1 MIVID
6 SSALVELVLNPELAQ
21 RSGRLLGEDVFA
33 PALLIP
39 ESLNALKK
47 QVSRKLLSPQRATV
61 AMRRIH
67 TAPIDVVSMH
77 NLTEQIWQLSGT
89 FSTYDACYVA
99 LAQHLDT
106 ALITCD
112 LKLAKE
118 ATKHIPVVTP
128 E

>member
-6 SSALVELVLNPELAQ
+6 SSAT
-21 RSGRLLGEDVFA
+21 
-33 PALLIP
+33 
-39 ESLNALKK
+39 
-47 QVSRKLLSPQRATV
+47 AT
-61 AMRRIH
+61 MRRIH

-77 NLTEQIWQLSGT
+77 NLTELIWWLSGT

-99 LAQHLDT
+99 LAQHRDT

-112 LKLAKE
+112 PKLAKD

>member
-1 MIVID
+1 MTVID
-6 SSALVELVLNPELAQ
+6 SSALVELVLNPERA
-21 RSGRLLGEDVFA
+21 RHSGYLLGEDVFA

-47 QVSRKLLSPQRATV
+47 QVARKAISPQRAKL
-61 AMRRIH
+61 AMQRIH

-77 NLTEQIWQLSGT
+77 NLTEHIWKLSGT

-99 LAQHLDT
+99 LAQHLDMP
-106 ALITCD
+106 LLTCD
-112 LKLAKE
+112 VKLANE
-118 ATKHIPVVTP
+118 ARRHISVLVP

>member
-6 SSALVELVLNPELAQ
+6 SSALVELVLDPELAQ
-21 RSGRLLGEDVFA
+21 RSGHLLGEDVFA

-47 QVSRKLLSPQRATV
+47 QVSRKLLSPQRAAV

-67 TAPIDVVSMH
+67 TAPIDMVSMH
-77 NLTEQIWQLSGT
+77 NLTEHIWQLSGT

-106 ALITCD
+106 ALFTCD
-112 LKLAKE
+112 IKLANE
-118 ATKHIPVVTP
+118 ARRHISVLVP